1 MADPK
6 ESKVEWTEHEA
17 IEQFQKAVK
26 DDQDAHAHFNLGSA
40 YYVSHDLDNA
50 LREFQEAV
58 ARAPNIDHAHY
69 YLGVIY
75 AKHGEYDKSREELN
89 KVLNG
94 SGNSLLKDQAKIQL
108 AALPKK

>member
-1 MADPK
+1 MAD
-6 ESKVEWTEHEA
+6 SKKSPGEWTKHEA

-26 DDQDAHAHFNLGSA
+26 DDGDAQAHFNLGSA

-58 ARAPNIDHAHY
+58 ARMPNIDHAHY

-75 AKHGEYDKSREELN
+75 AKRGEYAKSRDELS
-89 KVLNG
+89 KVLTG
-94 SGNSLLKDQAKIQL
+94 SGNSILKSQAKIQL
-108 AALPKK
+108 DALPKK